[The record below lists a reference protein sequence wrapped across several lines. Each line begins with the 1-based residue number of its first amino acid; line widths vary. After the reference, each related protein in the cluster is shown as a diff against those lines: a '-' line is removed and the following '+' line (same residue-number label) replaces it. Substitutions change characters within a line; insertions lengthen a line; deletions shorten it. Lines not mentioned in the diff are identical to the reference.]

1 MYLVVPAE
9 HLLLQSAL
17 VDYGDNLPL
26 GIFDMP
32 TDLAT
37 GNYKPMQMSF
47 DVPSVKSRVI
57 MPEYESKTAPPAQ
70 SLAMLR
76 TLKRLSTSRHFD
88 LYANPD
94 ENFDRGVRDACD
106 MLSSNQGRRVKTPT
120 VDLKALYPG
129 NRPGGINLWSNQ
141 GIPKDEPSSD
151 EKRDATTSS
160 ALGPPTASVMQLP
173 PYEPPSTIPPTASN
187 REGTAIHPAPE
198 DIKSGSVAVQPP
210 PEHDGSFSPLP
221 PSSLLVAQS
230 SLSPGYSATFLS
242 SMFTPVDTTA
252 DPPVYTVK
260 AFPGLLP
267 ATAMQPEASKHR
279 VQRLASVSFDVEV
292 AASLPVVGTTRC
304 TPSASGPSV
313 RVTDSPKRN
322 RSLRYARTD
331 VGNSEDLPSK
341 KTFVAD
347 RTLSRRIHS
356 RQELFESDIVLVSP
370 TVVDSAPPF
379 LEQTTISE
387 EDADRET
394 EEEKAAPMTEW
405 LTEAWRFCP
414 DAYRLFN
421 AELSWFGSALA
432 CGANARVIA
441 DCHLSCT
448 LALIRHCTRIA
459 IAASPGA
466 TGLTDKNLVRD
477 ADLATLVTWLCEL
490 HLGADMKL
498 FPALLD
504 LSLLGQRLFRMCPRA
519 VGLDA
524 LKCQYTRQKAAIVS
538 RAYLRFGQQPD
549 RDDHG
554 MVARISA

>member
-1 MYLVVPAE
+1 
-9 HLLLQSAL
+9 
-17 VDYGDNLPL
+17 
-26 GIFDMP
+26 
-32 TDLAT
+32 
-37 GNYKPMQMSF
+37 
-47 DVPSVKSRVI
+47 
-57 MPEYESKTAPPAQ
+57 
-70 SLAMLR
+70 
-76 TLKRLSTSRHFD
+76 
-88 LYANPD
+88 
-94 ENFDRGVRDACD
+94 
-106 MLSSNQGRRVKTPT
+106 
-120 VDLKALYPG
+120 
-129 NRPGGINLWSNQ
+129 
-141 GIPKDEPSSD
+141 
-151 EKRDATTSS
+151 
-160 ALGPPTASVMQLP
+160 
-173 PYEPPSTIPPTASN
+173 
-187 REGTAIHPAPE
+187 
-198 DIKSGSVAVQPP
+198 
-210 PEHDGSFSPLP
+210 
-221 PSSLLVAQS
+221 
-230 SLSPGYSATFLS
+230 
-242 SMFTPVDTTA
+242 MFTPVDTTA

-260 AFPGLLP
+260 AFPEFLP

-279 VQRLASVSFDVEV
+279 VQRLASASFDIEV
-292 AASLPVVGTTRC
+292 AASLPVIATPRC
-304 TPSASGPSV
+304 TLGAIGSSV
-313 RVTDSPKRN
+313 RVTDSLKRN
-322 RSLRYARTD
+322 RSLRYSRTD
-331 VGNSEDLPSK
+331 VGDSEGLPSN

-347 RTLSRRIHS
+347 RTLSRRIRFMH
-356 RQELFESDIVLVSP
+356 ELFGSDIALVSP

-405 LTEAWRFCP
+405 LTEAWKYCP
-414 DAYRLFN
+414 DAYRLLN

-432 CGANARVIA
+432 CGANMRVIA

>member
-1 MYLVVPAE
+1 
-9 HLLLQSAL
+9 
-17 VDYGDNLPL
+17 
-26 GIFDMP
+26 
-32 TDLAT
+32 
-37 GNYKPMQMSF
+37 
-47 DVPSVKSRVI
+47 
-57 MPEYESKTAPPAQ
+57 
-70 SLAMLR
+70 
-76 TLKRLSTSRHFD
+76 
-88 LYANPD
+88 
-94 ENFDRGVRDACD
+94 
-106 MLSSNQGRRVKTPT
+106 
-120 VDLKALYPG
+120 
-129 NRPGGINLWSNQ
+129 
-141 GIPKDEPSSD
+141 
-151 EKRDATTSS
+151 
-160 ALGPPTASVMQLP
+160 
-173 PYEPPSTIPPTASN
+173 
-187 REGTAIHPAPE
+187 
-198 DIKSGSVAVQPP
+198 
-210 PEHDGSFSPLP
+210 
-221 PSSLLVAQS
+221 
-230 SLSPGYSATFLS
+230 
-242 SMFTPVDTTA
+242 MFTPVDTTA

-260 AFPGLLP
+260 AFPDLLP

-292 AASLPVVGTTRC
+292 AASLPVVGTPRC
-304 TPSASGPSV
+304 TPGASGPSV
-313 RVTDSPKRN
+313 RVIDSPKRN
-322 RSLRYARTD
+322 RSLRYSRTD

-356 RQELFESDIVLVSP
+356 MQELFGSDIVLVSP

-379 LEQTTISE
+379 LEQTAISE
-387 EDADRET
+387 EDVDRET

-405 LTEAWRFCP
+405 LTGAWKYCP

-504 LSLLGQRLFRMCPRA
+504 LSLLGQRVFRMCPRA

-524 LKCQYTRQKAAIVS
+524 LKCQYIRQKAAIVS